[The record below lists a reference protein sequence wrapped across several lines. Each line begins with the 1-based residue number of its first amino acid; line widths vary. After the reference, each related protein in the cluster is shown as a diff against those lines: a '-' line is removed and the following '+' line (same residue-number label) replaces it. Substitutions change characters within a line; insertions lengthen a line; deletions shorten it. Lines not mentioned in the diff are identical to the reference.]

1 MKNENKTRKK
11 DYIEAAIR
19 TVIQIHLT
27 EKEKGD
33 ILVFLTGQ
41 EEIEDACK
49 RIKEEVDKMG
59 PEVGDIRCVPL
70 YQQLAVGLQS

>member
-1 MKNENKTRKK
+1 M
-11 DYIEAAIR
+11 
-19 TVIQIHLT
+19 IQIHLT